1 MGRSDACVGIVANPV
16 SARDIRRVIANAN
29 TLQVTDRANMVLRV
43 LSALGACGVDRVL
56 MMPDSGGIRGPLQR
70 ALARENNVG
79 HGFPRLDFLTMPV
92 TSTVEDTFRAVRL
105 MRGPKGTK
113 ITIRIFRETFDRPQP
128 YVITRDIVKI
138 RSVEGRMLEPGYA
151 YVRLRAFQERTGK
164 DLGRLLDELSE
175 QTEGAFS
182 GLILDMRDNPGG
194 LLDQAVKV
202 ADHWLAQGLIV
213 YTKGRHESQRQEFRA
228 QSAGTQGEYPIVVLV
243 NGGTASAS
251 EIVAGALQDH
261 HRALILGTQSF
272 GKGSVQTIIPLN
284 DGSGLRLTTAL
295 YYTPGGRSIQEVGI
309 GPDILVE
316 QILASEGERARRI
329 RERDLEGHFTQ
340 KDADP
345 GSSAKPR
352 EPEEGEEPPS
362 ATSEDPGDHQL
373 ERAVDVL
380 KSWTYFQRLEDA
392 RQVAEPV
399 PSQAALQR

>member
-1 MGRSDACVGIVANPV
+1 MDIALSTFVGAMTVHVGLPASFPFLSVFVSPSARLIV
-16 SARDIRRVIANAN
+16 SA
-29 TLQVTDRANMVLRV
+29 
-43 LSALGACGVDRVL
+43 
-56 MMPDSGGIRGPLQR
+56 P
-70 ALARENNVG
+70 
-79 HGFPRLDFLTMPV
+79 PV
-92 TSTVEDTFRAVRL
+92 PT
-105 MRGPKGTK
+105 
-113 ITIRIFRETFDRPQP
+113 RIW
-128 YVITRDIVKI
+128 K
-138 RSVEGRMLEPGYA
+138 L
-151 YVRLRAFQERTGK
+151 
-164 DLGRLLDELSE
+164 
-175 QTEGAFS
+175 
-182 GLILDMRDNPGG
+182 
-194 LLDQAVKV
+194 
-202 ADHWLAQGLIV
+202 
-213 YTKGRHESQRQEFRA
+213 EFRA

-316 QILASEGERARRI
+316 QIVASEGERARRI

-345 GSSAKPR
+345 ESSAKPR
-352 EPEEGEEPPS
+352 EPEEGEEPPA
-362 ATSEDPGDHQL
+362 ATSEDPVDHQL

-399 PSQAALQR
+399 PSQAALQAQP